1 MLLDIAG
8 LRLDIPRTHSS
19 SCRSENTARHLRSRV
34 YLSYA
39 NIWLACVLTFGE
51 TASFFLK
58 QSSEC
63 EAVALVTMEPTTNIY
78 HDLTFQKC
86 YLMTFCAGFSNFGY
100 QILRGFWYLF
110 LIGTIPKLILR
121 HLWTVSA
128 SFFEAL
134 SLKTEIS

>member
-1 MLLDIAG
+1 MKLL
-8 LRLDIPRTHSS
+8 L
-19 SCRSENTARHLRSRV
+19 
-34 YLSYA
+34 
-39 NIWLACVLTFGE
+39 
-51 TASFFLK
+51 FFLN

-63 EAVALVTMEPTTNIY
+63 EAVALVTMEPTIHIY
-78 HDLTFQKC
+78 HVLTLQKC

>member
-1 MLLDIAG
+1 MQTSGSLVKLL
-8 LRLDIPRTHSS
+8 L
-19 SCRSENTARHLRSRV
+19 
-34 YLSYA
+34 
-39 NIWLACVLTFGE
+39 
-51 TASFFLK
+51 FFLN

-63 EAVALVTMEPTTNIY
+63 EAVALVTMEPTINIY
-78 HDLTFQKC
+78 HVLTLQKC

>member
-1 MLLDIAG
+1 
-8 LRLDIPRTHSS
+8 
-19 SCRSENTARHLRSRV
+19 
-34 YLSYA
+34 
-39 NIWLACVLTFGE
+39 
-51 TASFFLK
+51 
-58 QSSEC
+58 
-63 EAVALVTMEPTTNIY
+63 MEPTINIY
-78 HDLTFQKC
+78 HVLTLQKY

-134 SLKTEIS
+134 SLKTEISWAPVLHCAPHSYIRSYIENHQYFVVLEQFAVF